1 MLEVVLLME
10 LTLPST
16 LPQIILIPTIQYMGS
31 VKLSSY
37 FSGEIK
43 YAKIVLIQTVCIIG
57 T

>member
-31 VKLSSY
+31 VKISSY